1 MSSVGEFQSLGQQ
14 LEKICLHL
22 TLVLQANFLKKTAIA
37 LSECKDEKDPLYIYI
52 TWYHAIQC
60 FVSFVCK
67 K

>member
-37 LSECKDEKDPLYIYI
+37 LSECKDEKDPLYIYNLVPC
-52 TWYHAIQC
+52 HSVLCQLRM
-60 FVSFVCK
+60 
-67 K
+67 